1 MSEIMSAENAKPDSV
16 WTILLNLIDK
26 PQKAFAGVVAY
37 PRLKWVLPLIL
48 AIVVSI
54 INIAITTPYSIT
66 LQEKAGRQQMA
77 DMGMSPE
84 EVEKAMESSA
94 TFRSPA
100 VVIGLG
106 SVSGI
111 VVTVLVWAA
120 AAAVIYF
127 LSLVTGAEE
136 LKFGSVFTVYSWS
149 TLPTSL
155 QALVMAIMVAVSGR
169 FPAYTSLAVLQAT
182 GDIMKDS
189 QNLVHSLLTFVDPFW
204 FWHIFL
210 LVVGVAVVTKFSR
223 TKSALITLVYFLLS
237 IGLTVGLAALGGMMS

>member
-1 MSEIMSAENAKPDSV
+1 MSESMSVENTKPDSV
-16 WTILLNLIDK
+16 WNIMLNLIDK
-26 PQKAFAGVVAY
+26 PQKAFTTLVIY
-37 PRLKWVLPLIL
+37 PRLKWILPLIL

-54 INIAITTPYSIT
+54 INIAVTTPYSIA

-84 EVEKAMESSA
+84 EVDKAMDSSA
-94 TFRSPA
+94 IFRTPA

-111 VVTVLVWAA
+111 LMTALVWAA

-136 LKFGSVFTVYSWS
+136 LKFSSVFTVYSWS
-149 TLPTSL
+149 TLPTTL
-155 QALVMAIMVAVSGR
+155 QALVMAIMMIVSKK
-169 FPAYTSLAVLQAT
+169 FPVYTSLAVLQAT

-189 QNLVHSLLTFVDPFW
+189 KNLVHSLLMFVDPFW

-223 TKSALITLVYFLLS
+223 AKSALITLVYILLS
-237 IGLTVGLAALGGMMS
+237 IGLSVGLTALGGLMS